1 LAVARA
7 ALQVSIVKS
16 RFLIPQVLVS
26 VLISGCLGNS
36 GDPSQPPSNVQVHQ
50 GDGALSLTWDFNP
63 ALTYNIFYAQD
74 PTLTTVNWTTLLG
87 AGAVDNAGSPTIL
100 CSRINNPDF
109 TPIFPQIF
117 FTVDAHSGTAPGGNG
132 SGLVAGAARPAG
144 GPDAPWIAGPTLPI
158 QVSGLGYAPVTGCG
172 YAGRPPSG
180 IYVAVGPTGS
190 IYYSVLSPSVAGPLT
205 AAQGNSAMTWVA
217 GNLTLGFS
225 ASLSAVAGYAATGNN
240 PAAPNLVFAAVGKD
254 GTVLRSTDGA
264 NWEPISNIPTAYNL
278 NAVAVAGS
286 TFIAVGDNGVVI
298 TSPDGLNWS
307 LSSIS
312 AQLSNNKLNAI
323 HCAGSSCVAVGQ
335 AGTTLWTG
343 NAGGT
348 WSLYPFSTNTNWIGI
363 AYGNNDANADALLQP
378 ATSTLELQNASIN
391 TWVVV
396 DAQGN
401 YALAT
406 STGAWASGNAAIAP
420 SITAIDYTT
429 RFVALDSAGNAYASE
444 NGIAWTRV
452 GASNVPNPVA
462 IVSNSQGYVAIGAS
476 GVNAS
481 SF

>member
-1 LAVARA
+1 MR
-7 ALQVSIVKS
+7 
-16 RFLIPQVLVS
+16 
-26 VLISGCLGNS
+26 G
-36 GDPSQPPSNVQVHQ
+36 
-50 GDGALSLTWDFNP
+50 
-63 ALTYNIFYAQD
+63 
-74 PTLTTVNWTTLLG
+74 
-87 AGAVDNAGSPTIL
+87 
-100 CSRINNPDF
+100 
-109 TPIFPQIF
+109 
-117 FTVDAHSGTAPGGNG
+117 
-132 SGLVAGAARPAG
+132 
-144 GPDAPWIAGPTLPI
+144 
-158 QVSGLGYAPVTGCG
+158 
-172 YAGRPPSG
+172 
-180 IYVAVGPTGS
+180 GPTGS